1 VGSEPESGG
10 GTDGSDQTDAAVQDV
25 AQSGEASFDE
35 ASVGDSGWVPGG
47 DPAPDGKPG
56 IHLCPTSWNQQQC
69 CDFLCSCMQH
79 LCTDSPMDAPR
90 IPMCMSM
97 CLGLTDMRARCQVY
111 HCFESV
117 SPSGVKDHLS
127 HCGHAS
133 GRVGGG
139 ACPYMQ

>member
-1 VGSEPESGG
+1 VEDATSVPDAPPFSDAGLGDAGWLAGSS
-10 GTDGSDQTDAAVQDV
+10 
-25 AQSGEASFDE
+25 
-35 ASVGDSGWVPGG
+35 
-47 DPAPDGKPG
+47 PAPDGKAG
-56 IHLCPTSWNQQQC
+56 IYLCAKNWTQMEC
-69 CDFLCSCMQH
+69 CTFLCSCLDH
-79 LCTDSPMDAPR
+79 ICTDSPLDAPR

-117 SPSGVKDHLS
+117 SLSGMKDHAS